1 MHGFPAT
8 IAIVVAALWLT
19 AGDARAQAD
28 AAIRDLVARWD
39 RDGALDVAGASLKAK
54 AFVAELYA
62 RRDYATLWTDP
73 AAVEALTVAIA
84 ASRDDGLSP
93 RDFHA
98 PAIERLRAADD
109 DGERAA
115 LDVVL
120 TDAAVNLFAQL
131 RRGKVSPSSQH
142 PHLAV
147 EAPLIAADPVAAVAE
162 IIRVG
167 AIGQTVDLLRPTH
180 PFYLELRSALAR
192 YRDLAAAGGWPT
204 VESGPVLRAGDA
216 GPRVA
221 ALRARLAVMDATVA
235 VTAADD
241 GGGDVFDAGLEA
253 AIERFQRTHGL
264 EPDGIVGAATLAALN
279 VPAEDRVDQ
288 IRVNLE
294 RARWVLNRPIERAVV
309 VNIAGFHVFLMAD
322 GETVW
327 DARAMVGQTYTRT
340 PVFLDEIEYLEVNPT
355 WSVPASIATR
365 TIRPRLR
372 RDPAALE
379 REGFV
384 GYDSAGNRVP
394 LTQAVRF
401 VQMPGPDNALGRIKF
416 MFPNAHAIYLHDT
429 PARDLFDRA
438 QRSFSAGCIRV
449 EDPFDLAERL
459 LAGQAGWDRARLD
472 ALVASGERR
481 RIDLAEPMPV
491 AILYW
496 TAAPTPADGL
506 VFYDDIYARDAPL
519 LAALDGP

>member
-1 MHGFPAT
+1 M
-8 IAIVVAALWLT
+8 IAGVLAGLWLM

-28 AAIRDLVARWD
+28 EAIRDLVARWD
-39 RDGALDVAGASLKAK
+39 RDGALEVAGASLKAK

-73 AAVEALTVAIA
+73 AAVEALAVAIA

-98 PAIERLRAADD
+98 AAIGRLRAADGD
-109 DGERAA
+109 AERAA
-115 LDVVL
+115 LDLVL

-142 PHLAV
+142 PHLTVA
-147 EAPLIAADPVAAVAE
+147 APLIAADPVAAVAE

-167 AIGQTVDLLRPTH
+167 AIGSTVDLLRPKH

-192 YRDLAAAGGWPT
+192 YRDLAAAGGWPA

-221 ALRARLAVMDATVA
+221 ALRARLAVMDANVA
-235 VTAADD
+235 GDDD
-241 GGGDVFDAGLEA
+241 GGGDVFDTGLETA
-253 AIERFQRTHGL
+253 VRRFQRVHGL

-279 VPAEDRVDQ
+279 VPAEARVDQ

-294 RARWVLNRPIERAVV
+294 RARWVLNRPIERAVI

-322 GETVW
+322 GRPVW

-394 LTQAVRF
+394 LSQAVRF

-459 LAGQAGWDRARLD
+459 LAGQPGWDRARLD
-472 ALVASGERR
+472 GIVASGERR
-481 RIDLAEPMPV
+481 RIDLDEPMPV

-496 TAAPTPADGL
+496 TAAPTPAGGI
-506 VFYDDIYARDAPL
+506 VFYDDIYERDAPL
-519 LAALDGP
+519 LAALDAP